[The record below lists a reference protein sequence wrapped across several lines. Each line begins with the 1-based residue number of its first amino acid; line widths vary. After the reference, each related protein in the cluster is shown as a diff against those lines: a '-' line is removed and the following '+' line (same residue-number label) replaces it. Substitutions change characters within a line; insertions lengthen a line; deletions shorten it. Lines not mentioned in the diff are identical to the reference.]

1 MYFSDKTN
9 ILYFKSRYCTFLVL
23 MNAFS
28 TVFATFS
35 ANFELFWFDFALF
48 SCKRLQEERRAQW
61 RAHVQGRGV
70 IRGEFV
76 YAVWTS
82 ITIVIF
88 QHSFYYIQSRYHW
101 IIAEINV
108 LQSKSFPATS
118 EYCKNLDESHR
129 KLMYQGF

>member
-23 MNAFS
+23 LNAFS

-48 SCKRLQEERRAQW
+48 SCKRLQEERRAHW

-76 YAVWTS
+76 YAVWNA

-88 QHSFYYIQSRYHW
+88 QHSFDYIPSRWHW
-101 IIAEINV
+101 IITDMYCNQKV
-108 LQSKSFPATS
+108 FLQHLNIA
-118 EYCKNLDESHR
+118 KNLDKNYR
-129 KLMYQGF
+129 KLMYQSF